1 MEFLTQDE
9 LLSVLKIAQQFSTR
23 DWLMILMTYSHGM
36 RREEVCQLKLDNI
49 QNGEMTIQRLKGSRK
64 TTQPLEAH
72 KGEPLL
78 DEVRGLKRWLAERPK
93 DSGDALFPSQLGGCM
108 TGNYFAK
115 IYRRYATLA
124 GFIEAKR
131 NPHTLKHTLANHLIR
146 GGMNIAMVQTRLGH
160 TQISSTLKY
169 ISISDS
175 EAAEAAHNVLMSS
188 F

>member
-36 RREEVCQLKLDNI
+36 RREEVCQLRLGDI
-49 QNGEMTIQRLKGSRK
+49 VNGVVDIKRLKGSNR
-64 TTQPLEAH
+64 TIQPLMPH
-72 KGEPLL
+72 RGEPLL
-78 DEVRGLKRWLAERPK
+78 DEVKGLRMWLAERPK

-124 GFIEAKR
+124 GVAEAKR

-146 GGMNIAMVQTRLGH
+146 TGLNVAEVQVRLGH
-160 TQISSTLKY
+160 SKITSTMKY
-169 ISISDS
+169 IQLSDG
-175 EAAEAAHNVLMSS
+175 EVAVKTHNALMSA